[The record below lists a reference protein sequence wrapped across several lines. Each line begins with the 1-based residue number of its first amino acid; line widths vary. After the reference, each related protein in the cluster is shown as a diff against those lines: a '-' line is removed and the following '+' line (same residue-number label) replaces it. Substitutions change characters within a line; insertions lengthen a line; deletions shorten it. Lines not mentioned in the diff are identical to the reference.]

1 MLLPR
6 KQPSED
12 QDFNNKL
19 KLRHLSENKL
29 LEGQEF
35 KLNYLPN
42 KLIKLL
48 LKKEPESR
56 LKLKLN
62 ESLDNKPI
70 DRLNMLLN

>member
-1 MLLPR
+1 MLLLR
-6 KQPSED
+6 KQPLED
-12 QDFNNKL
+12 QDFNNKS
-19 KLRHLSENKL
+19 KPKHLSENKPF
-29 LEGQEF
+29 EDQEF

-42 KLIKLL
+42 KLTKLL